1 MSVANNSTTP
11 TEAVPQNS
19 KLDLE
24 RRILVLSY
32 GVIGVFAI
40 LSNVALC
47 TVLLRNRQM
56 LQRAYNIIIFALA
69 IADTLAGK

>member
-11 TEAVPQNS
+11 TEAVPQNG

-69 IADTLAGK
+69 IADTLTGK